1 MSDPVSNS
9 EVEDVLSSIRRLV
22 SEDRHPINRKR
33 LDVTKDD
40 RLVLTPS
47 FRVAGDAPASD
58 SFRSQRKPMQPPSGA
73 GGASLGM
80 GGASPRD
87 AAATSALSADAHD
100 DNGRLGSSLDQSDV
114 RHPDKL
120 ENSFKPAPSLSLAEE
135 FEDLDLIADD
145 HEQRPQD
152 VDAGLK
158 PANVDEEKTQH
169 LQSNLSA
176 FRFSARPPGI
186 LDLGASELV
195 EDVPPTPDRLSAKIA
210 ALESAISRI
219 PETYDPDEP
228 GDDDYSGS
236 DAPAMAW
243 EDDVELDAT
252 GARLSTVVDEDPLGA
267 AATFSSGANHSAS
280 DDIADDPLSEMDF
293 ASEDLTGN
301 IEDEV
306 AQKTDPV
313 DPLETEQETGL
324 GLGGDEYFDEE
335 MLRDLVSEIVRTE
348 LQGALG
354 ERITRNVRK
363 LVRRE
368 IHRALTSQDL
378 E

>member
-22 SEDRHPINRKR
+22 SEDRHPINRNR
-33 LDVTKDD
+33 LDVPKDD
-40 RLVLTPS
+40 KLVLTPS
-47 FRVAGDAPASD
+47 FRVASDTPAAD
-58 SFRSQRKPMQPPSGA
+58 SFRSQRKPMQPSGA
-73 GGASLGM
+73 M
-80 GGASPRD
+80 GGGTSRD
-87 AAATSALSADAHD
+87 TADFAFPAEAQNDNDHLDPSADP
-100 DNGRLGSSLDQSDV
+100 SDV
-114 RHPDKL
+114 FHSGEI
-120 ENSFKPAPSLSLAEE
+120 ENSFDPASRLSVAEE
-135 FEDLDLIADD
+135 FEDVDLIADELD
-145 HEQRPQD
+145 QSPQNIAAD
-152 VDAGLK
+152 TK
-158 PANVDEEKTQH
+158 RTNIEEEKTQH

-210 ALESAISRI
+210 ALETAISRI
-219 PETYDPDEP
+219 PETYEPDEP
-228 GDDDYSGS
+228 GDNEYSGS

-252 GARLSTVVDEDPLGA
+252 GARLSAVADEGA
-267 AATFSSGANHSAS
+267 LDATLTFSPGAKHSAS
-280 DDIADDPLSEMDF
+280 DDIAADPLSEMEF
-293 ASEDLTGN
+293 ASEDLIGD
-301 IEDEV
+301 IEDEM
-306 AQKTDPV
+306 AQKIDPV
-313 DPLETEQETGL
+313 ASREPEQDAGL
-324 GLGGDEYFDEE
+324 GLGGEEYIDEE